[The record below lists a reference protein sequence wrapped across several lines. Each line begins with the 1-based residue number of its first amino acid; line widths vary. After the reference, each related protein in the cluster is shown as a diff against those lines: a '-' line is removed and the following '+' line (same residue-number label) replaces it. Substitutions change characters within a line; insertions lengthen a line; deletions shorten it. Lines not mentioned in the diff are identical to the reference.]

1 MESHKNKIRGKRGT
15 RNKFIQLEKTLIK
28 KESNRKKYNRKG
40 VNGAEEIERNEDI
53 KEPIKQYVHVN
64 KNKSTNLLCQNKRQ
78 TREKNNI
85 RKNKK
90 REGREEKKKNK
101 KANEEEINKKYNS
114 EEEEKARQSRLEKI
128 NSRHER
134 KVDESI
140 FRKNQKIWRVGKYC
154 QNS

>member
-1 MESHKNKIRGKRGT
+1 MESHKNKIRGKHGT

-28 KESNRKKYNRKG
+28 KRATEKKYNRKG
-40 VNGAEEIERNEDI
+40 VNGVEEIERNEDI

-90 REGREEKKKNK
+90 KEGREEKKKHK

-114 EEEEKARQSRLEKI
+114 EEEEEEKAR
-128 NSRHER
+128 
-134 KVDESI
+134 
-140 FRKNQKIWRVGKYC
+140 
-154 QNS
+154 

>member
-1 MESHKNKIRGKRGT
+1 MESHKNKIRGKHGT

-28 KESNRKKYNRKG
+28 KRATEKNIKG

-90 REGREEKKKNK
+90 REGREEKKKK
-101 KANEEEINKKYNS
+101 KTKKLM
-114 EEEEKARQSRLEKI
+114 KK
-128 NSRHER
+128 
-134 KVDESI
+134 K
-140 FRKNQKIWRVGKYC
+140 
-154 QNS
+154 

>member
-1 MESHKNKIRGKRGT
+1 MSIKTRAQIFYAKTNGRLGKRIISG
-15 RNKFIQLEKTLIK
+15 RIRKRKGE
-28 KESNRKKYNRKG
+28 RKK
-40 VNGAEEIERNEDI
+40 
-53 KEPIKQYVHVN
+53 
-64 KNKSTNLLCQNKRQ
+64 
-78 TREKNNI
+78 
-85 RKNKK
+85 
-90 REGREEKKKNK
+90 KKKNK

-114 EEEEKARQSRLEKI
+114 EEEEEKARQSRLEKI